1 MLGSSREYISKFS
14 FRDSFPNH
22 VKNSS
27 SDRLV
32 TKSSNKLMYQI
43 KFKTK
48 FVKKV
53 KNIEVQFK
61 SNYCYKDIP
70 VKIQHLN
77 KSINAFITPAGIIR
91 DTSKVIEC
99 DDTPLYITVKTNY
112 SNDIIIYKMNKNYH
126 VVNVSD
132 VKFKSLNYLN
142 SHFHEKLD
150 HAKVLI
156 EGFDMLKQIETLEK
170 VSEPFGEWFVTANRE
185 IKKQNSGV
193 NEIIHNV
200 ANGIGEFL
208 SKILWA
214 CGTIIVIIVI
224 TIIIG
229 CVISIKRKKRFCFSF
244 RDNKPKHAKRTR
256 FNSKDENITFENEE
270 EINFEIMAPKNEQNI
285 IEMSKLGRIDSVK
298 EAAIRL
304 SKI

>member
-1 MLGSSREYISKFS
+1 MVITKDFKNTDVIVYAKKGQV
-14 FRDSFPNH
+14 FRPSCADIN
-22 VKNSS
+22 
-27 SDRLV
+27 
-32 TKSSNKLMYQI
+32 
-43 KFKTK
+43 
-48 FVKKV
+48 
-53 KNIEVQFK
+53 NIEVQFK
-61 SNYCYKDIP
+61 SDYCYKDIP

-77 KSINAFITPAGIIR
+77 QSINAFITPAGIIR

-99 DDTPLYITVKTNY
+99 DDTPLYITLKTNY

-132 VKFKSLNYLN
+132 VKLKSLNYLN

-156 EGFDMLKQIETLEK
+156 EEFDMLKQIETLEK

-200 ANGIGEFL
+200 VNGIGDFL
-208 SKILWA
+208 SKILRA

-224 TIIIG
+224 TIIIRCEI
-229 CVISIKRKKRFCFSF
+229 CVKQKGVLFF
-244 RDNKPKHAKRTR
+244 
-256 FNSKDENITFENEE
+256 
-270 EINFEIMAPKNEQNI
+270 
-285 IEMSKLGRIDSVK
+285 L
-298 EAAIRL
+298 
-304 SKI
+304 